1 MKILHIGDIH
11 LGSTLDNQR
20 RNEEFEKIF
29 RFLTEK
35 VKAEGIEG
43 ALFAGDVFDNGTPS
57 NESQNLYYD
66 FLVDLQE
73 AGCRQIIAIAGNH
86 DNANFLEAP
95 QGLLRRMNIHVVG
108 KADPDHPE
116 EEVVALGGADDP
128 AAYVCAV
135 PYLRERDVRGL
146 VPESDSMDKDQVFK
160 QGFSLHYKQVYEL
173 ANAKRAGKEIP
184 IIAMGHFYAAGSAFA
199 ATAGTGGREK
209 PEVVGTLDEVDMKE
223 LPQGFAYGAL
233 GHIHK
238 PQAVPGFENWRYAGS
253 LLKMQLRKNMYAP
266 QVILLDT
273 ADLANPKGIEI
284 PDDCFHKMKVIEGDM
299 DELRKQLAQLK
310 AAGDLVWVKP
320 VYTGKDVIPNWHAD
334 LRLEMRDSGILLVN
348 PETQREAEETAA
360 GPEPSDKTLA
370 ELTPKEVFLET
381 LNTDQSLS
389 KEQKKALLDLYLV
402 AESEVNDPALNPEKP
417 AVDVSGKT
425 MKFKKLRLKN
435 INSLYGEHVID
446 FEDRAFNDGIF
457 LISGDTGAGKSSI
470 LDAVCLALYGC
481 TPRVKSPTTKQN
493 SIMSEG
499 SRDMFAELTFSLGK
513 DVYCAHFSQSRTRP
527 NSANPFRQKEHKL
540 FLVDPDDAGKQK
552 ELDLGIPELIGMEM
566 SQFTKCVLLAQGSF
580 DAFLKAKT
588 SERSGILTNITG
600 TEIYDKIG
608 QHINQHYKEAE
619 NLCNVTRGKLGVIT
633 LLPEE
638 TAAELREQLAAN
650 QTRLAELEGKIKQL
664 ESYRQ
669 LFADIRAGELKTR
682 EAEDNLALCKKR
694 LTDAEPEKQRLVN
707 AKNAQACEEQF
718 QTCRQCR
725 TAVSEAEKQI
735 GELERN
741 QQELLKNREE
751 SEALLA
757 RRKTELQQKNA
768 EQTVKAAL
776 FQEIRK
782 LDTLLAE
789 KESALAQA
797 KKDLSAELE
806 QLAKLDSEFRRKESE
821 WTALQDNSRK
831 AGEYLKTH
839 AADAELEKQ
848 KPAWEVRRQNLV
860 EEEKANAAKQQEI
873 TRLQQELT
881 TVRAALDPLSAQEKR
896 AEKALNSHQQKLKEA
911 EAKRKELLGN
921 ETLESLQAAWQSAVE
936 MQTFHNRTA
945 KLEDERKNLKPGEP
959 CPLCG
964 STDHPFCSE
973 NKIAETIYEQDA
985 KRLKNVLEQLT
996 KYNQLLQTG
1005 AEQTAKLNAEYLD
1018 CRHKRELHETE
1029 ISGRETALKQLEL
1042 QSNEAAK
1049 RTAET
1054 ATALAEEF
1062 RTALQCSWEQHGSL
1076 PPELDQRIAKYQQA
1090 MKEAAM
1096 LENGRQQFESERK
1109 TFESLKQNHECDK
1122 KQLTERH
1129 NAVQTERDTL
1139 LQTRKAKFDGD
1150 VDSAEKQLKAQLET
1164 AYRQRDEAADK
1175 AAKAAADAENNRKN
1189 LEELNQKLNDQLRPA
1204 RNSAEQAFQAKL
1216 REMNFS
1222 DENNFTEKRLDR
1234 KAVIELEKTL
1244 RELTENQTAA
1254 EATLNER
1261 RKTLEEKRNALPENR
1276 VEKDILDELTGLS
1289 GEKENVL
1296 SQIQETSARLKMDD
1310 ENKSKSADLRKQIEE
1325 QEKLRGLWEYLD
1337 GRFGNADGSKF
1348 SRIAQGYTFRSL
1360 VALANR
1366 NRLTILQ
1373 QHFTLKCD
1381 RSDPLE
1387 LNVID
1392 HYRGDVERTTRNL
1405 SGGESFEVSLALA
1418 LGLSE
1423 MSMVSQ
1429 KASLGNVLLDEG
1441 FGTLDDK
1448 SLDSALDLLM
1458 QLRTSSGKLVG
1469 IISHVEKLR
1478 DKIETRIQVTNS
1490 CGVGMLSGP
1499 GVRQPPQ
1506 KTAK

>member
-20 RNEEFEKIF
+20 RNEEFKKVF

-35 VKAEGIEG
+35 VKAEGIEA

-95 QGLLRRMNIHVVG
+95 QGLLRRMNIHVIG
-108 KADPDHPE
+108 KADQDHPE
-116 EEVVALGGADDP
+116 EEVIALGPEDDP
-128 AAYVCAV
+128 AVYVCAV

-146 VPESDSMDKDQVFK
+146 VPESDSLDKNQVFK
-160 QGFSLHYKQVYEL
+160 RGFIRHYRQVYEL
-173 ANAKRAGKEIP
+173 ADAKRAGRNIP

-199 ATAGTGGREK
+199 ATAGTGGREI
-209 PEVVGTLDEVDMKE
+209 PEVVGTLDEVDVKE

-266 QVILLDT
+266 QVILLDSG
-273 ADLANPKGIEI
+273 DLTDPKGIEI

-299 DELRKQLAQLK
+299 DELRKQLTQLK
-310 AAGDLVWVKP
+310 AAGEPVWVKP
-320 VYTGKDVIPNWHAD
+320 VYTGKDVLPNWHAE

-348 PETQREAEETAA
+348 PEIRRQAAETAA

-381 LNTDQSLS
+381 LNTDLNLTE
-389 KEQKKALLDLYLV
+389 EQKNALLELYLA
-402 AESEVNDPALNPEKP
+402 AESEVIDPARNPEKP
-417 AVDVSGKT
+417 AANVSGKT

-446 FEDRAFNDGIF
+446 FEDKAFSEGIF
-457 LISGDTGAGKSSI
+457 LISGDTGAGKTSI

-481 TPRVKSPTTKQN
+481 TPRVKSPTVKQN

-499 SRDMFAELTFSLGK
+499 SREMFAELTFSLGN

-540 FLVDPDDAGKQK
+540 YLVDPDNAEKQK
-552 ELDLGIPELIGMEM
+552 ELDLGIPELIGLEM
-566 SQFTKCVLLAQGSF
+566 DQFTKCVLLAQGSF

-588 SERSGILTNITG
+588 SERSGILTSITG

-608 QHINQHYKEAE
+608 QHINQHYKAAD
-619 NLCNVTRGKLGVIT
+619 NLCNVTRGQLGVIT

-638 TAAELREQLAAN
+638 TAAELRQQLKAN

-669 LFADIRAGELKTR
+669 LFADIRTGELKTR
-682 EAEDNLALCKKR
+682 EAEENLALCQKR
-694 LTDAEPEKQRLVN
+694 LADAEPEKQRLVN
-707 AKNAQACEEQF
+707 AKNAQACEEQY
-718 QTCRQCR
+718 QTCLQCR
-725 TAVSEAEKQI
+725 KAVSEAERQI
-735 GELERN
+735 HEREQN
-741 QQELLKNREE
+741 QQELLKTREE
-751 SEALLA
+751 SEVLLA
-757 RRKTELQQKNA
+757 RRKSELQQKNA
-768 EQTVKAAL
+768 EQAVKTAL

-797 KKDLSAELE
+797 KKDLSAEQE
-806 QLAKLDSEFRRKESE
+806 QLEKLYSGFRRKESE
-821 WTALQDNSRK
+821 WTALQEHSRK
-831 AGEYLKTH
+831 AAEYLESH
-839 AADAELEKQ
+839 AADSELEKQ

-860 EEEKANAAKQQEI
+860 KEENAHAGERKTI
-873 TRLQQELT
+873 TRMQQELA
-881 TVRAALDPLSAQEKR
+881 TVRAALAPLSAQEKR

-911 EAKRKELLGN
+911 EDKIKELLGT
-921 ETLESLQAAWQSAVE
+921 ETRESLRQAWQSAIR
-936 MQTFHNRTA
+936 MQWFHERAAT
-945 KLEDERKNLKPGEP
+945 LEDDRKKLKPGEP

-964 STDHPFCSE
+964 STDHPLCE
-973 NKIAETIYEQDA
+973 DNKILETLYEQDA
-985 KRLKNVLEQLT
+985 NRLKNRLDELT
-996 KYNQLLQTG
+996 KYEQLLQSGT
-1005 AEQTAKLNAEYLD
+1005 EKTAALNTEYLD
-1018 CRHKRELHETE
+1018 CRHKRERHEAE
-1029 ISGRETALKQLEL
+1029 IARREAELEQLVR
-1042 QSNEAAK
+1042 QSDENGK
-1049 RTAET
+1049 RTAE
-1054 ATALAEEF
+1054 AAAALAEEF
-1062 RTALQCSWEQHGSL
+1062 RTALQCTWEQHDSL
-1076 PPELDQRIAKYQQA
+1076 PSELDQRIAKYQQA
-1090 MKEAAM
+1090 VNEAAM
-1096 LENGRQQFESERK
+1096 LEKGRQQFESERK
-1109 TFESLKQNHECDK
+1109 TFESLKQNRELARE
-1122 KQLTERH
+1122 QLTARH
-1129 NAVQTERDTL
+1129 NAIQTERDTL
-1139 LQTRKAKFDGD
+1139 LLTRKAKFDGD
-1150 VDSAEKQLKAQLET
+1150 VDNAEKQLQAQLET
-1164 AYRQRDEAADK
+1164 ANRQLNEAAEK
-1175 AAKAAADAENNRKN
+1175 AAQAAANADSNRKN

-1204 RNSAEQAFQAKL
+1204 RNSAEQAFQARL

-1222 DENNFTEKRLDR
+1222 DEKSFAEKRLDG
-1234 KAVIELEKTL
+1234 KAVEELEKSL
-1244 RELTENQTAA
+1244 RELNVNLTAA

-1261 RKTLEEKRNALPENR
+1261 RKTLEEKRKALPPNR
-1276 VEKDILDELTGLS
+1276 VEKEILDELAGLT
-1289 GEKENVL
+1289 GEKENI
-1296 SQIQETSARLKMDD
+1296 QGRIQETGAQLKMDD

-1325 QEKLRGLWEYLD
+1325 QEKLSGLWEYLD

-1366 NRLTILQ
+1366 NRLSILQ

-1418 LGLSE
+1418 LGLAE

-1469 IISHVEKLR
+1469 IISHVEKLK
-1478 DKIETRIQVTNS
+1478 DKIDTRIQVSNS
-1490 CGVGMLSGP
+1490 CGAGTLSGP
-1499 GVRQPPQ
+1499 GVRQPAQ
-1506 KTAK
+1506 KPPK